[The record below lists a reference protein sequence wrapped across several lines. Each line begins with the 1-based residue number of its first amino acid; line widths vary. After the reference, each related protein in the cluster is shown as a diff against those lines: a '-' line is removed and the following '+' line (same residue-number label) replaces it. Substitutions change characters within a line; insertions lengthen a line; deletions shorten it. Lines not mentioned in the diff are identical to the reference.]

1 AVRDAAGAGDG
12 PQRHAPAARHFRRA
26 AASRGSDEEGGMR
39 LRDKRERQALK
50 FLTMRQCVS
59 ASDLARAATAGEGRV
74 PHAEGLG
81 ALGMMLGNH
90 FIRRGFARLDKF
102 NRYEWVP

>member
-1 AVRDAAGAGDG
+1 
-12 PQRHAPAARHFRRA
+12 
-26 AASRGSDEEGGMR
+26 MK

-50 FLTMRQCVS
+50 FLTVRRRAS
-59 ASDLARAATAGEGRV
+59 AADLARAATFGEPR
-74 PHAEGLG
+74 PPRAAGLG

-102 NRYEWVP
+102 NRYEWVSK